1 MQRLSYLVSYPFL
14 WFISVL
20 PFPLF
25 YRLSDIACF
34 LVYRLV
40 GYRKKVVRS
49 NLQLTFPGKTP
60 DELKKIEKRFYRH
73 MCDMFL
79 ESVKTMAINE
89 ADLRRRYLLPNL
101 KRLQQMEK
109 SRSVLLLYSHYGN
122 WEWSVVVNRSINATG
137 YAVYQKL
144 NNPYFD
150 KLFRRIRARWNT
162 RPINQKETVRTVV
175 KNERDGVR
183 GIYGIV
189 SDQSP
194 QAHRAQ
200 YWAPFMGVTV
210 PIFTGPETLA
220 RKLGLAVYYAKVNK
234 LGRGHYSLE
243 FVPICKD
250 GQKTKEHE
258 ITDRFLQLVEE
269 QVRAQPAFY
278 LWTHRRWKHR
288 NKVPERYRFPAPT
301 AG

>member
-1 MQRLSYLVSYPFL
+1 MQRLIYLVSYPFL

-25 YRLSDIACF
+25 YRFSDLAFF

-49 NLQLTFPGKTP
+49 NLRLTFPDKT
-60 DELKKIEKRFYRH
+60 ETQLRETEKQFYSH

-79 ESVKTMAINE
+79 ESVKTMSISE
-89 ADLRRRYLLPNL
+89 ADLSTRYLLPNIS
-101 KRLQQMEK
+101 RLQQMEK
-109 SRSVLLLYSHYGN
+109 RRSVLVLFSHYGN
-122 WEWSVVVNRSINATG
+122 WEWSVVINKSIRSAG

-144 NNPYFD
+144 NNPHFD
-150 KLFRRIRARWNT
+150 NLIRRIRARWNT
-162 RPINQKETVRTVV
+162 RPINQKETVRIVV
-175 KNERDGVR
+175 KNEKEGIRGV
-183 GIYGIV
+183 YGVV

-194 QAHRAQ
+194 QAHLAQ

-220 RKLGLAVYYAKVNK
+220 RKLGLAVYYGKVNK

-243 FVPICKD
+243 FIPICAD

-258 ITDRFLQLVEE
+258 ITNRFLQLVEE
-269 QVRAQPAFY
+269 QVRADPAFY

-288 NKVPERYRFPAPT
+288 DKVPDPYKGET
-301 AG
+301 ASS